1 MSRIEKGFKIILPI
15 QSVIVHWMTILLDLS
30 CSPPVSQ
37 RVLTHAEEFSGF
49 VDLQIL
55 VKLHDRDP
63 FPDAKA
69 TVLAKPYQT
78 RTFGDMESGWNSSE
92 TVLTP

>member
-1 MSRIEKGFKIILPI
+1 LSRIEKGFQVILSVQTVII
-15 QSVIVHWMTILLDLS
+15 HWMTILMNLS
-30 CSPPVSQ
+30 RPSPVSQ
-37 RVLTHAEEFSGF
+37 RVLTDAEEFSGF

-69 TVLAKPYQT
+69 TVPAKPYQ
-78 RTFGDMESGWNSSE
+78 RRAFCDMEQGGL
-92 TVLTP
+92 VL